1 MLLSELN
8 LKALNINAQTVLPVE
23 QSIDVEGK
31 VLKIKIVNFQSNYGS
46 GKKSVVSGSASYGN
60 TTYEFI
66 NKDVI
71 GFRASVAKT
80 LGIKNTAKVTRIR
93 ASKEQTEVEKLRQS
107 LAVARRLCPFNE
119 FSNPWLII
127 NVKALRAHF
136 RLARKEDRIKAQ
148 EALKARAVDPLLAKI
163 EKLTPE
169 ERALL
174 LASLQ

>member
-1 MLLSELN
+1 MFYIMLLSELN

-46 GKKSVVSGSASYGN
+46 GKKTVVSGSASYGN

-93 ASKEQTEVEKLRQS
+93 APKEQSEVEKLRQL
-107 LAVARRLCPFNE
+107 LAVARRLPNQWVKIDVITLRAFFKEARDTDRENAR
-119 FSNPWLII
+119 
-127 NVKALRAHF
+127 KAL
-136 RLARKEDRIKAQ
+136 Q
-148 EALKARAVDPLLAKI
+148 ARAVDPLLAKI

>member
-80 LGIKNTAKVTRIR
+80 LGIKNTAKVTRIHTTKGQ
-93 ASKEQTEVEKLRQS
+93 SEVDKLRQS
-107 LAVARRLCPFNE
+107 LAVARRLPSQWVKIDTTVLRAFFNE
-119 FSNPWLII
+119 ARKTDRENAR
-127 NVKALRAHF
+127 KAL
-136 RLARKEDRIKAQ
+136 Q
-148 EALKARAVDPLLAKI
+148 ARAVAPLLEKVA
-163 EKLTPE
+163 KLTPE

>member
-8 LKALNINAQTVLPVE
+8 LKALNINAQSVLPVE
-23 QSIDVEGK
+23 QTIDVEGK

-60 TTYEFI
+60 TTFEFM

-80 LGIKNTAKVTRIR
+80 LGLKNTAKVTRIHTTKGQ
-93 ASKEQTEVEKLRQS
+93 SEVEKLRQS
-107 LAVARRLCPFNE
+107 LSVARRLPKE
-119 FSNPWLII
+119 W
-127 NVKALRAHF
+127 VKIDTAAVWK
-136 RLARKEDRIKAQ
+136 AYQEAKTQDAKKAQ
-148 EALKARAVDPLLAKI
+148 DALKEKAVNPLLVKIAKLS
-163 EKLTPE
+163 EE